1 MYRLYCLL
9 MCLVCSAPVCADTE
23 TPLLDLSFNP
33 ETDATS
39 TASVSG
45 DDTAF
50 GATALA
56 GDPAVQA
63 QRNKEERRAARDR
76 ILSALGVSRF
86 MPSGHFN
93 AFKHD
98 GRWSLSLDDE
108 ENVTL
113 RMRMRW

>member
-9 MCLVCSAPVCADTE
+9 MCLVCSAPVCADTG

-33 ETDATS
+33 ETDAAS
-39 TASVSG
+39 TASMSG
-45 DDTAF
+45 DDTVFDAS
-50 GATALA
+50 ALA
-56 GDPAVQA
+56 GDSALQA
-63 QRNKEERRAARDR
+63 LRNKEERRAVRDR

-86 MPSGHFN
+86 MPSGHFS